1 MDYNYYYSTCNEGN
15 HENIYKFIIAFN
27 AIAILFN
34 LVLTVARADNG
45 LEKKY
50 INLKKEY
57 DDLDLKHQKDVKDY
71 NELVDHH
78 NLLLKQVQDLEEK
91 NAKDVRDYNELTD
104 SHNELVDTVTE
115 LRTEI
120 ESKDKRIQ
128 RLESRLDRNLDY
140 KDE

>member
-1 MDYNYYYSTCNEGN
+1 MDYKYYSTCNEEN
-15 HENIYKFIIAFN
+15 ENIYKFIIAFN

-57 DDLDLKHQKDVKDY
+57 DDLDLKREKDIEDY
-71 NELVDHH
+71 NELVDRH

-91 NAKDVRDYNELTD
+91 NTKDVRDYNELTD
-104 SHNELVDTVTE
+104 SYNELVDTVTE

>member
-1 MDYNYYYSTCNEGN
+1 MDYKYYSTCNEEN
-15 HENIYKFIIAFN
+15 ENIYKFIIAFN

-57 DDLDLKHQKDVKDY
+57 DDLDLKREKDIEDY
-71 NELVDHH
+71 NELVDRH

-91 NAKDVRDYNELTD
+91 NTKDVRDYNELTD
-104 SHNELVDTVTE
+104 SYNELVDTVTE

-120 ESKDKRIQ
+120 EAKDKRIQ